1 MNFNEMK
8 LAIYE
13 SYTDGEISKVTCDKL
28 ISSLDSRMGNICV
41 KEMVN
46 AENEF
51 IRASISVVNESA
63 DYDYLTEA
71 AKTFSEKVKAAWKKF
86 KDWIKSIIDKL
97 FHRKDNKNNGNGK
110 LQLPQGMM
118 AALNT
123 MKAKVVPLLHSKGAK
138 IAGIVV
144 GIIAANRVL
153 KALLVRYYTN
163 KALKYF
169 ENVDP
174 EEFEKTCNDIMEN
187 MYKATENM
195 SDQFSTENGSE
206 EGMPSQ
212 SEVMSAMRES
222 ISTMQQVFNKGMAN
236 PDVNK

>member
-71 AKTFSEKVKAAWKKF
+71 AKTFSEKVKAGHGRSSR
-86 KDWIKSIIDKL
+86 IGSSQLLISSSIARII
-97 FHRKDNKNNGNGK
+97 RT
-110 LQLPQGMM
+110 M
-118 AALNT
+118 AMESFSFL
-123 MKAKVVPLLHSKGAK
+123 
-138 IAGIVV
+138 
-144 GIIAANRVL
+144 RV
-153 KALLVRYYTN
+153 
-163 KALKYF
+163 
-169 ENVDP
+169 
-174 EEFEKTCNDIMEN
+174 
-187 MYKATENM
+187 
-195 SDQFSTENGSE
+195 
-206 EGMPSQ
+206 
-212 SEVMSAMRES
+212 
-222 ISTMQQVFNKGMAN
+222 
-236 PDVNK
+236 